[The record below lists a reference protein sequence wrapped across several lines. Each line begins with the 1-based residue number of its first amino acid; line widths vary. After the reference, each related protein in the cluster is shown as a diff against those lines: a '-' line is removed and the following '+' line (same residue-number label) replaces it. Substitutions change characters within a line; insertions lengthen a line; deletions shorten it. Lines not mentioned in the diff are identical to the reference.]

1 MNDVS
6 FNFTPIEPFISSYFI
21 ICLGK
26 SPLVAKGRIAS
37 FTPFPLNDSI
47 NHSTRANQ
55 KLQHE
60 KEHLPISVEK
70 TPIDEPGYGSGFHN
84 LSDIIT
90 HILQYH
96 SSWDM
101 KSKSV
106 QNKAIVSSPARGF
119 NLNASAFSQAVTS
132 SSQNDGKRNKIL
144 KSRQVG
150 EQHKMLPVN
159 FKGSLRGKNV
169 AVGR

>member
-1 MNDVS
+1 MDVS

-21 ICLGK
+21 FCLGN
-26 SPLVAKGRIAS
+26 SPVTKGRIAS
-37 FTPFPLNDSI
+37 FTPFPLNGSI
-47 NHSTRANQ
+47 NHSTRTNQ
-55 KLQHE
+55 KLQYG
-60 KEHLPISVEK
+60 KEHLPSTVEK
-70 TPIDEPGYGSGFHN
+70 NQIDEPGYGSGFHN
-84 LSDIIT
+84 LSDIII
-90 HILQYH
+90 HILQH
-96 SSWDM
+96 HTSWDM
-101 KSKSV
+101 KNRSI

-119 NLNASAFSQAVTS
+119 NLNASAFSQAGTS

-150 EQHKMLPVN
+150 EQHKMLPGD